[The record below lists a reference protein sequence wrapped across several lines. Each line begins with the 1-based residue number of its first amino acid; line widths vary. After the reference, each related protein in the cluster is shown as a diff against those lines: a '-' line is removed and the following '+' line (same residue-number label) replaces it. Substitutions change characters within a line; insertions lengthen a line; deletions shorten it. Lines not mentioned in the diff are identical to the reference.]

1 MTMDKDRIAK
11 LADRDSFIISQHAR
25 IRMFERNIST
35 DDLIRV
41 IKSGDIIE
49 SYPDDD
55 PCPSLLM
62 LDFIEGQP
70 HHVVLGMCEDHLRV
84 ITVYNP
90 DEDQWIDA
98 RKRRGKK

>member
-1 MTMDKDRIAK
+1 
-11 LADRDSFIISQHAR
+11 
-25 IRMFERNIST
+25 
-35 DDLIRV
+35 
-41 IKSGDIIE
+41 
-49 SYPDDD
+49 
-55 PCPSLLM
+55 M

>member
-41 IKSGDIIE
+41 IKSGDII
-49 SYPDDD
+49 
-55 PCPSLLM
+55 
-62 LDFIEGQP
+62 G
-70 HHVVLGMCEDHLRV
+70 V
-84 ITVYNP
+84 IP
-90 DEDQWIDA
+90 
-98 RKRRGKK
+98 